1 MAHEALA
8 LARRSSGATGTFV
21 ERRSEVVRRRWAA
34 QRRAVC
40 GLARRRLWARV
51 GRCVSCRLAHPPDPS
66 GM

>member
-8 LARRSSGATGTFV
+8 LARRSSGATGPL

-34 QRRAVC
+34 RRRAVC
-40 GLARRRLWARV
+40 GLARRRPWARV
-51 GRCVSCRLAHPPDPS
+51 GRCVSCRLASLTHPS